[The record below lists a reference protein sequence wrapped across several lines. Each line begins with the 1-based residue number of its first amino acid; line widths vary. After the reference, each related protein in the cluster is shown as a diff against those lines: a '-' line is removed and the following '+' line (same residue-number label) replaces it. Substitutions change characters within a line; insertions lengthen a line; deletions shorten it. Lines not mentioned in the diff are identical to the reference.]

1 MTPWHA
7 RVALGLFCLL
17 AAGVA
22 VNALY
27 LQDRYPVAAMS
38 AGSREHAPVETSS
51 IAPAPARGP
60 AAADKPKTSHRPA
73 APHRD
78 RVGRMQP
85 NAATAAPL
93 PDVAGTSGASTD
105 LVRSVQRELEQRGYG
120 PLNNDGL
127 LRIPTRAAIMAFEYD
142 HGLPLTGE
150 ASDALLARV
159 LLGAASTAD
168 VPGARNI
175 QSPAA
180 EQVARSVQQSLASL
194 GYAIA
199 RVDGSVGGETAKA
212 IREFEVD
219 HGLVPTGRISAGL
232 VLRLTEA
239 VAQAKMS
246 AQR

>member
-7 RVALGLFCLL
+7 RVAFGLFCLL

-27 LQDRYPVAAMS
+27 LQDRYAAAAMNV
-38 AGSREHAPVETSS
+38 GTVERAPLQTSS
-51 IAPAPARGP
+51 IRPGQARRAPAVAAKPKVPHR
-60 AAADKPKTSHRPA
+60 AAASHR
-73 APHRD
+73 D
-78 RVGRMQP
+78 LVGRMQP
-85 NAATAAPL
+85 NSATATPL
-93 PDVAGTSGASTD
+93 PDAAGATASTA
-105 LVRSVQRELEQRGYG
+105 LVRNVQRELAQRGYG
-120 PLNNDGL
+120 PLHSDGML
-127 LRIPTRAAIMAFEYD
+127 HTPTRAAIMAFEYD
-142 HGLPLTGE
+142 HGMPLTGE
-150 ASDALLARV
+150 ASDALLARILMGV
-159 LLGAASTAD
+159 ANGAET
-168 VPGARNI
+168 PGARNV

-180 EQVARSVQQSLASL
+180 EQVARGVQQSLASL
-194 GYAIA
+194 GYAVA

-239 VAQAKMS
+239 VAQVKMS

>member
-7 RVALGLFCLL
+7 RMALGLFGLL
-17 AAGVA
+17 AAGVV

-27 LQDRYPVAAMS
+27 LQDPYAAAAMNVGS
-38 AGSREHAPVETSS
+38 AERAPLQTSS
-51 IAPAPARGP
+51 IRPGRARGVP
-60 AAADKPKTSHRPA
+60 AAAAKAKVPHRAA

-85 NAATAAPL
+85 NSATATPL
-93 PDVAGTSGASTD
+93 PDVAGATASSE
-105 LVRSVQRELEQRGYG
+105 LVRSVQHELAQRGYG
-120 PLNNDGL
+120 PLHSDGIL
-127 LRIPTRAAIMAFEYD
+127 HTPTRAAIMAFEYD

-150 ASDALLARV
+150 ASDALLARILMGV
-159 LLGAASTAD
+159 ANAAET
-168 VPGARNI
+168 PGARNV

-180 EQVARSVQQSLASL
+180 EQVARGVQQSLATL
-194 GYAIA
+194 GYAVA
-199 RVDGSVGGETAKA
+199 RADGTIGGETAKA

-239 VAQAKMS
+239 VAQVKMS